1 MTVENSS
8 LWPTD
13 FGERS
18 GLLTPLAILRQQGSM
33 LGEQTKNI
41 VIGRVSTQSEGET
54 FVQRFSVYCP
64 PLGYQ
69 TELIAVKHGIDLYPA
84 AVIAAHESGPYPSA
98 ANPDELKAILKEVFA
113 RPKTKKTIASLL
125 AQSLQ

>member
-1 MTVENSS
+1 VSVETIS

-13 FGERS
+13 FGEQS
-18 GLLTPLAILRQQGSM
+18 DLLTPLAILRQQGAM
-33 LGEQTKNI
+33 LGEKTKNI
-41 VIGRVSTQSEGET
+41 VLGRVSTQSEGET
-54 FVQRFSVYCP
+54 FVQRFSIQCA

-84 AVIAAHESGPYPSA
+84 TVVVARDQGPYKD
-98 ANPDELKAILKEVFA
+98 ANSPEELKELLKEVFA

-125 AQSLQ
+125 AQALQ

>member
-1 MTVENSS
+1 MSVETVS

-18 GLLTPLAILRQQGSM
+18 DVLTPLAILRQQGSI

-41 VIGRVSTQSEGET
+41 VFGRVSTSSEGDT
-54 FVQRFSVYCP
+54 FVQQFSVQCP
-64 PLGYQ
+64 PLGYS
-69 TELIAVKHGIDLYPA
+69 TNLIAVKHGIDLYPA
-84 AVIAAHESGPYPSA
+84 TVILANEQGPYQDARNSE
-98 ANPDELKAILKEVFA
+98 ELKAILKDIFA